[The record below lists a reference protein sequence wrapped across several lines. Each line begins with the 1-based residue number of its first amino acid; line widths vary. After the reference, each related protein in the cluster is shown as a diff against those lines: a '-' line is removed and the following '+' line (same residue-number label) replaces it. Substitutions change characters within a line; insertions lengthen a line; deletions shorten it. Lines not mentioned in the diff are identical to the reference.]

1 MMQFNP
7 MQLMQ
12 MMRSGN
18 PQEMILG
25 MLKRQAG
32 NNPVLNNALNMA
44 EKGDSKGIEQ
54 LARNLCKENGVNP
67 DEAMRQIKSQ
77 FGMK

>member
-18 PQEMILG
+18 PQEVILG

-54 LARNLCKENGVNP
+54 LARNLCKKNGVNP

>member
-12 MMRSGN
+12 MMGSGN
-18 PQEMILG
+18 PQEVILG

>member
-18 PQEMILG
+18 PQEVIFG

-67 DEAMRQIKSQ
+67 DDAMRQIKSQ

>member
-18 PQEMILG
+18 PQEVILG

-32 NNPVLNNALNMA
+32 NNPVLNN
-44 EKGDSKGIEQ
+44 G
-54 LARNLCKENGVNP
+54 
-67 DEAMRQIKSQ
+67 
-77 FGMK
+77 

>member
-1 MMQFNP
+1 MMSFNP
-7 MQLMQ
+7 MQIMQ
-12 MMRSGN
+12 MMRNGN
-18 PQEMILG
+18 PQQVIMG
-25 MLKRQAG
+25 MMKKQAG

-54 LARNLCKENGVNP
+54 LARNLCKENGVDP
-67 DEAMRQIKSQ
+67 DNAMRQIKSQ

>member
-1 MMQFNP
+1 MIQFNP

-12 MMRSGN
+12 MVRSGN

-25 MLKRQAG
+25 ILKRQAG

>member
-1 MMQFNP
+1 MPFNP
-7 MQLMQ
+7 MKLMQ
-12 MMRSGN
+12 MMRNGN

-67 DEAMRQIKSQ
+67 DDVMRQIRSQ

>member
-1 MMQFNP
+1 MIQFNP

-25 MLKRQAG
+25 ILKRQAG

-67 DEAMRQIKSQ
+67 DDAMRQIKSQ

>member
-18 PQEMILG
+18 PQEVILG